1 MATDPVV
8 FYRALAAAKG
18 SICRGS
24 FDLIHS
30 VGSLEWAEEID
41 RRAREAGLTQAVL
54 LEVNLEG
61 EAAKAGFL
69 SDELDGAMPSLG
81 VLPHVA
87 AKGLMAIPPPTSDL
101 EQARPSSSSA

>member
-1 MATDPVV
+1 M
-8 FYRALAAAKG
+8 G
-18 SICRGS
+18 RG
-24 FDLIHS
+24 
-30 VGSLEWAEEID
+30 D
-41 RRAREAGLTQAVL
+41 RPTGQEAGLTQAVL

-61 EAAKAGFL
+61 EAAKAGSL

>member
-1 MATDPVV
+1 M
-8 FYRALAAAKG
+8 G
-18 SICRGS
+18 RG
-24 FDLIHS
+24 
-30 VGSLEWAEEID
+30 D
-41 RRAREAGLTQAVL
+41 RPTGQEAGLTQAVL

-87 AKGLMAIPPPTSDL
+87 AKGLTAIPPPTSDL